1 MCHVQRVVNTCGH
14 RNDHVFLLCHF
25 ARAGYQLA
33 VPISDPNSNLSC
45 PSANENATST
55 TTMSTD
61 SDHDSN
67 HHQDD
72 NDNGDGGSDDDAAF
86 EKRGFHACTEP
97 YCVYASV
104 RTLDSPVGFRCMIEG
119 CGRVG

>member
-1 MCHVQRVVNTCGH
+1 MCYVQRVVNTCGH
-14 RNDHVFLLCHF
+14 RNDHVFLLCRF

-45 PSANENATST
+45 PNT
-55 TTMSTD
+55 TTKPTTATPTSPD
-61 SDHDSN
+61 NDHGSSP
-67 HHQDD
+67 HQDD
-72 NDNGDGGSDDDAAF
+72 NDNENGDGGDAAF
-86 EKRGFHACTEP
+86 EKPGFHACTEP

-104 RTLDSPVGFRCMIEG
+104 RTLDSPVGFRCMVEG

>member
-14 RNDHVFLLCHF
+14 RNDHVILLCHF

-33 VPISDPNSNLSC
+33 DPISDPNSNLSC
-45 PSANENATST
+45 PSTNTETTSATLASTEN
-55 TTMSTD
+55 
-61 SDHDSN
+61 DHGSS
-67 HHQDD
+67 HHQDNGNED
-72 NDNGDGGSDDDAAF
+72 GDGDDAAS
-86 EKRGFHACTEP
+86 EQRGFHACTEP

-104 RTLDSPVGFRCMIEG
+104 RTLDSPVGFRCMVEG